1 MVKIT
6 NGINVIEVT
15 NGAFETVYKGQ
26 GYHKVVEQQAVVSAP
41 VKSAPVKDEGQ
52 DTGEV
57 DHVTELEEKPVS
69 QWSKAEVKEYAEAK
83 GIDLSGTKNVNE
95 AKDRIKAA
103 MSGSEE

>member
-41 VKSAPVKDEGQ
+41 VKDEGQ
-52 DTGEV
+52 DAGEV
-57 DHVTELEEKPVS
+57 GHIAELEEKPVS

>member
-26 GYHKVVEQQAVVSAP
+26 GYHRVVEQQAVVSAP
-41 VKSAPVKDEGQ
+41 VKDEN
-52 DTGEV
+52 DNAGEV
-57 DHVTELEEKPVS
+57 DRIAELEEKPIS
-69 QWSKAEVKEYAEAK
+69 QWNKTEVKEYAEAK

>member
-41 VKSAPVKDEGQ
+41 VKDEGQ
-52 DTGEV
+52 DAGEV
-57 DHVTELEEKPVS
+57 DHIAELEEKPIS
-69 QWSKAEVKEYAEAK
+69 QWNKTEVKEYAEAK

>member
-41 VKSAPVKDEGQ
+41 VKDEGQ
-52 DTGEV
+52 DAGEV
-57 DHVTELEEKPVS
+57 DRIAELEEKPVS

-83 GIDLSGTKNVNE
+83 DIDLSGTKNVNE

>member
-26 GYHKVVEQQAVVSAP
+26 GYHKVVEQQAVASV
-41 VKSAPVKDEGQ
+41 PVKDEYQ
-52 DTGEV
+52 DVGEA
-57 DHVTELEEKPVS
+57 DHIAELEEKPVS
-69 QWSKAEVKEYAEAK
+69 QWSKSEVREYAKVK
-83 GIDLSGTKNVNE
+83 GIDLSDTKNVNE

>member
-26 GYHKVVEQQAVVSAP
+26 GYHKVAEQQAVVSAP
-41 VKSAPVKDEGQ
+41 VKDEGQ
-52 DTGEV
+52 DAGEV
-57 DHVTELEEKPVS
+57 DRIAELEEKPVS

>member
-15 NGAFETVYKGQ
+15 NGAFEMVYKGQ

-41 VKSAPVKDEGQ
+41 VKDGGQ
-52 DTGEV
+52 DAGEV
-57 DHVTELEEKPVS
+57 DRFTELEEKPVS
-69 QWSKAEVKEYAEAK
+69 QWSKAEVREYAEAK

>member
-26 GYHKVVEQQAVVSAP
+26 GYHKVAEQAVA
-41 VKSAPVKDEGQ
+41 SAPVKDESK
-52 DTGEV
+52 DAGET
-57 DHVTELEEKPVS
+57 DPIAELEEKPIS
-69 QWSKAEVKEYAEAK
+69 QWNKTEVKEYAEAK

>member
-26 GYHKVVEQQAVVSAP
+26 GYHKVAEQQAVV
-41 VKSAPVKDEGQ
+41 SAPVKDEGQ

>member
-26 GYHKVVEQQAVVSAP
+26 GYHKVAEQAVAA
-41 VKSAPVKDEGQ
+41 APVKDENK
-52 DTGEV
+52 DAGEANPIA
-57 DHVTELEEKPVS
+57 ELEEKPIS

>member
-41 VKSAPVKDEGQ
+41 VKDEGQ
-52 DTGEV
+52 DAGEV
-57 DHVTELEEKPVS
+57 DRITELEEKPVS

>member
-6 NGINVIEVT
+6 NGINTVEVT
-15 NGAFETVYKGQ
+15 SGAFETIYKAQ

-41 VKSAPVKDEGQ
+41 VKDEGQ
-52 DTGEV
+52 DAGEV
-57 DHVTELEEKPVS
+57 DHITELEEKPIS
-69 QWSKAEVKEYAEAK
+69 QWSKAEVREYAKAK
-83 GIDLSGTKNVNE
+83 GIDLSDTKNVNE

>member
-1 MVKIT
+1 MVRIT

-26 GYHKVVEQQAVVSAP
+26 GYHKVVEQTVV
-41 VKSAPVKDEGQ
+41 SAPVKDEGQ
-52 DTGEV
+52 DAGEA
-57 DHVTELEEKPVS
+57 DRIAELEEKPVS

>member
-6 NGINVIEVT
+6 NGINTVEVT
-15 NGAFETVYKGQ
+15 NGAFETIYKAQ
-26 GYHKVVEQQAVVSAP
+26 GYHKVVEHQAVVSAP
-41 VKSAPVKDEGQ
+41 VKDEDQ
-52 DTGEV
+52 DAGEV
-57 DHVTELEEKPVS
+57 DYITELEEKPVS
-69 QWSKAEVKEYAEAK
+69 QWSKAEVREYAEAK

>member
-41 VKSAPVKDEGQ
+41 VKDEGQ
-52 DTGEV
+52 DAGEV
-57 DHVTELEEKPVS
+57 DHITELEEKPVS

>member
-26 GYHKVVEQQAVVSAP
+26 GYRKVVEQQAVVSAP
-41 VKSAPVKDEGQ
+41 VKDEGQ
-52 DTGEV
+52 DAAKV
-57 DHVTELEEKPVS
+57 DRITELEEKPIS

-95 AKDRIKAA
+95 GKDRIKAA

>member
-41 VKSAPVKDEGQ
+41 VKDEGQ
-52 DTGEV
+52 DAGEV
-57 DHVTELEEKPVS
+57 DRIAELEEKPVS

>member
-26 GYHKVVEQQAVVSAP
+26 GYHKVVEQQAFV
-41 VKSAPVKDEGQ
+41 SAPVKDEGQ
-52 DTGEV
+52 DAGEV
-57 DHVTELEEKPVS
+57 DHITELEEKPVS

>member
-26 GYHKVVEQQAVVSAP
+26 GYHKVVEQQAVVSA
-41 VKSAPVKDEGQ
+41 SVKDEGQ
-52 DTGEV
+52 DVGEV
-57 DHVTELEEKPVS
+57 DHIAELEEKPVS
-69 QWSKAEVKEYAEAK
+69 QWSKTEVKEYAEAK

>member
-41 VKSAPVKDEGQ
+41 VKDEGQ
-52 DTGEV
+52 DAGEV
-57 DHVTELEEKPVS
+57 DHIVELEEKPVS

>member
-26 GYHKVVEQQAVVSAP
+26 GYYRVVEQQAVVSAP
-41 VKSAPVKDEGQ
+41 VKDENE
-52 DTGEV
+52 DVGEV
-57 DHVTELEEKPVS
+57 DHIAELEEKPVS
-69 QWSKAEVKEYAEAK
+69 QWNKTEVKEYAEAK

>member
-41 VKSAPVKDEGQ
+41 VVKDEGQ
-52 DTGEV
+52 DAGEV
-57 DHVTELEEKPVS
+57 DRIAELEEKPVS

>member
-6 NGINVIEVT
+6 NGINVFEVT

-26 GYHKVVEQQAVVSAP
+26 GYHKVAERKAVASVS
-41 VKSAPVKDEGQ
+41 VKDEGQ
-52 DTGEV
+52 DVGEV
-57 DHVTELEEKPVS
+57 DHIAELEEKPIS